1 MPKQVERA
9 IIFGVDTIA
18 DVLPIE
24 KAALFSTLTERGRQF
39 VLSHSSVIRLC
50 RGDRLFSAG
59 EKADRFYLLKKGSI
73 RVIRGGEDGDEELAR
88 FTPGNIIGDFDFARQ
103 AVYDARAE
111 AAEDSDLIAFP
122 GPGLTLDQIS
132 PEEPHAAAQI
142 LLSSILMIA
151 DRLKDINKTTA
162 ANMSWVEELRRRAYE
177 DPGTGLWKQS
187 FLSDEIDSILTAP
200 TALIQLKPDRFKVL
214 VDSRGH
220 TVGDE
225 AMVRIAKV
233 LKDAVRRLGRGW
245 PMRFKSNETGL
256 FVPNC
261 DGEQAEKTAA
271 ALSAKIAALE
281 PVPPQNGL
289 PAFEFSA
296 TVVWGVWPNDDEKW
310 DSLFRR
316 NYALL
321 LDAWRAGGD
330 RILRCPAAAAPFP
343 PNIPLSGEAV
353 S

>member
-1 MPKQVERA
+1 MGIVVA
-9 IIFGVDTIA
+9 GVDLYA

-39 VLSHSSVIRLC
+39 VLSHSGVIRL
-50 RGDRLFSAG
+50 RQGDRLFSAG
-59 EKADRFYLLKKGSI
+59 EKADRFYLLKAGSI
-73 RVIRGGEDGDEELAR
+73 RIIRSGEGGDEELAR
-88 FTPGNIIGDFDFARQ
+88 FTPGNIIGDFDFARR

-111 AAEDSDLIAFP
+111 AAEDSALIAFP
-122 GPGLTLDQIS
+122 GPGLAFRQIS
-132 PEEPHAAAQI
+132 PEEPFAAAQI
-142 LLSSILMIA
+142 LLGSILMIS
-151 DRLKDINKTTA
+151 DRLKEINKTAA

-187 FLSDEIDSILTAP
+187 FLSDEIDSVLAAP

-256 FVPNC
+256 FVPGC
-261 DGEQAEKTAA
+261 DADQAEKAAA
-271 ALSAKIAALE
+271 ALHRGIAALE
-281 PVPPQNGL
+281 PAPPANGL
-289 PAFEFSA
+289 PAFCFSA

-310 DSLFRR
+310 DSLLCR

-330 RILRCPAAAAPFP
+330 RIVRCPAASAPPREILPAREAAP
-343 PNIPLSGEAV
+343 
-353 S
+353 

>member
-1 MPKQVERA
+1 VDA
-9 IIFGVDTIA
+9 IE

-24 KAALFSTLTERGRQF
+24 KAALFSTLTERGREF
-39 VLSHSSVIRLC
+39 VLSHSGVIRLC

-59 EKADRFYLLKKGSI
+59 EKADRFYLLKSGSI
-73 RVIRGGEDGDEELAR
+73 HVIRSGENRDADEELAR

-103 AVYDARAE
+103 SVYDARAE
-111 AAEDSDLIAFP
+111 AAEDSTLIAFP
-122 GPGLTLDQIS
+122 GPGLTLRQIS

-142 LLSSILMIA
+142 LLGSILMIS
-151 DRLKDINKTTA
+151 DRLKEINKITA

-187 FLSDEIDSILTAP
+187 FLTDEIGGILAAP
-200 TALIQLKPDRFKVL
+200 AALIQLKPDRFKVL

-225 AMVRIAKV
+225 AMVHIAKV

-245 PMRFKSNETGL
+245 PMRFKSNEAGL

-261 DGEQAEKTAA
+261 DVEQAEKTAA
-271 ALSAKIAALE
+271 ALYAGIAALE
-281 PVPPQNGL
+281 PVPPMNGF

-296 TVVWGVWPNDDEKW
+296 TVVWGVWPADDEKW
-310 DSLFRR
+310 DSLFQR

-321 LDAWRAGGD
+321 LDAWRAGGN
-330 RILRCPAAAAPFP
+330 RIIRCPAAAVCFP
-343 PNIPLSGEAV
+343 PKNPPSGEDGP
-353 S
+353 

>member
-1 MPKQVERA
+1 MDA
-9 IIFGVDTIA
+9 IA

-39 VLSHSSVIRLC
+39 VLAHSGLIRLC

-59 EKADRFYLLKKGSI
+59 DKADRFYLLKNGSV
-73 RVIRGGEDGDEELAR
+73 RVVRGGEDQGEELAR
-88 FTPGNIIGDFDFARQ
+88 FAPGNIIGDFDFARQ

-111 AAEDSDLIAFP
+111 AAEDSTLIAFP
-122 GPGLTLDQIS
+122 APGLTLRQIA

-142 LLSSILMIA
+142 LLGSILMIS
-151 DRLKDINKTTA
+151 DRLKEINKTTA

-187 FLSDEIDSILTAP
+187 FLSDEIDSILAAP
-200 TALIQLKPDRFKVL
+200 TALIQLKPDRFKIF

-220 TVGDE
+220 TAGDE

-256 FVPNC
+256 FIPSC
-261 DGEQAEKTAA
+261 DVEQAEKAAA
-271 ALSAKIAALE
+271 ALHAGIAALE
-281 PVPPQNGL
+281 PAPPAGKF
-289 PAFEFSA
+289 PAFAFSA

-310 DSLFRR
+310 DSLLQR
-316 NYALL
+316 NYTLL

-330 RILRCPAAAAPFP
+330 RIIRCPAASLP
-343 PNIPLSGEAV
+343 PETPPSGEAAP
-353 S
+353 

>member
-1 MPKQVERA
+1 MSKQVERA
-9 IIFGVDTIA
+9 IIPGVDTIA

-39 VLSHSSVIRLC
+39 VLSHSSLIRLC

-59 EKADRFYLLKKGSI
+59 EKADRFYLLKGGSI
-73 RVIRGGEDGDEELAR
+73 RVIRDGEDGDEELAR
-88 FTPGNIIGDFDFARQ
+88 FAPGNIIGDFDFARQ

-111 AAEDSDLIAFP
+111 AVEDSNLIAFP
-122 GPGLTLDQIS
+122 GPGLTLRQIS

-142 LLSSILMIA
+142 LLGSILMIS
-151 DRLKDINKTTA
+151 DRLKEINKTTA

-187 FLSDEIDSILTAP
+187 FLSDEIGSILAIP

-220 TVGDE
+220 AVGDE

-233 LKDAVRRLGRGW
+233 LKDTVRRLGRGW

-256 FVPNC
+256 FMPHC

-271 ALSAKIAALE
+271 ALYAEIAALK
-281 PVPPQNGL
+281 PVPPQGGF

-321 LDAWRAGGD
+321 LDAWRAGGN
-330 RILRCPAAAAPFP
+330 RILRCPAPLP
-343 PNIPLSGEAV
+343 SRIPLSGETV

>member
-1 MPKQVERA
+1 
-9 IIFGVDTIA
+9 VDTIA
-18 DVLPIE
+18 DVSSIE
-24 KAALFSTLTERGRQF
+24 KASLFSTLTERGLQF
-39 VLSHSSVIRLC
+39 VLSHSGVIHLC

-59 EKADRFYLLKKGSI
+59 EKANRFYLLKTGSI
-73 RVIRGGEDGDEELAR
+73 RVIRDEGDQDEELAR

-111 AAEDSDLIAFP
+111 AAEDSTLIAFP
-122 GPGLTLDQIS
+122 APGLTLRQIS
-132 PEEPHAAAQI
+132 PKEPHAAAQI
-142 LLSSILMIA
+142 LLGSILMIS
-151 DRLKDINKTTA
+151 DRLKEINKTTA

-187 FLSDEIDSILTAP
+187 FLSDEIGSILTVP
-200 TALIQLKPDRFKVL
+200 TTLIQLKPDRFKVL

-225 AMVRIAKV
+225 AMICIAKV
-233 LKDAVRRLGRGW
+233 LKDAARRIGRGW

-261 DGEQAEKTAA
+261 GGKLAEKTAA
-271 ALSAKIAALE
+271 ALHAEIAALE
-281 PVPPQNGL
+281 PVPPTDGF

-296 TVVWGVWPNDDEKW
+296 TIAWGVWPNDDEKW
-310 DSLFRR
+310 DSLLRR

-321 LDAWRAGGD
+321 LDTWQAGGN
-330 RILRCPAAAAPFP
+330 RIVRCPAAAPIP
-343 PNIPLSGEAV
+343 PKIPLSGEAAP
-353 S
+353 